1 MPQTGA
7 GGVEGTLP
15 ADGDCIIALR
25 NLKSG
30 GTGEDLNGIQH
41 TGLFVNTPGAAL
53 QGDESRGSAPKQG
66 QEPNGGGVALEK
78 GKMIGMDENSNTGL
92 NPGGGGRQ
100 ENHDSVIRSSAMIDV
115 GDLDIRVQ
123 EKQDSVIRSSA
134 VEDVGDLDTHIGE
147 ESNQEGEEKWT
158 KIERRKGKRKA
169 EPGTT
174 RGTWPALG
182 GSRGDG
188 GGGSQAGGED
198 GGGRAGGG
206 HGLSSLVNPNAEGDS
221 DDVVLVSDGLCFRPD
236 GLECYCHVCFPP
248 PRDHCRDW

>member
-1 MPQTGA
+1 M
-7 GGVEGTLP
+7 
-15 ADGDCIIALR
+15 
-25 NLKSG
+25 SG
-30 GTGEDLNGIQH
+30 GKGEDLNGIQH
-41 TGLFVNTPGAAL
+41 TGLFVNTPGAVL
-53 QGDESRGSAPKQG
+53 QGYEFKGSMPMQG
-66 QEPNGGGVALEK
+66 QVPKGGGAALEK
-78 GKMIGMDENSNTGL
+78 GKTTGMDENNDAGL
-92 NPGGGGRQ
+92 NAGRGGRQ
-100 ENHDSVIRSSAMIDV
+100 EKQDSIIGLPAMLGV
-115 GDLDIRVQ
+115 GNLDIRVM

-134 VEDVGDLDTHIGE
+134 VEDVGDLDSHIGE
-147 ESNQEGEEKWT
+147 GSNQEREEKWT
-158 KIERRKGKRKA
+158 RIERRRGKRKA

-188 GGGSQAGGED
+188 GGGSQAGGEEED